1 MNKDTA
7 AEKTAKPKNKDILNV
22 VEDFDCST
30 QNSTYNKY
38 FKEWRKRKDNPYA
51 FNFKANRKEKIFN
64 DSRGFEKQ
72 LPEKAEKTIINRLM
86 YIIGIA
92 MLLVVVIDSIF
103 GKIIIYVLGLL
114 GLDLHIS
121 ILTSAMYG
129 DVFLVLVAFLAVSV
143 LKLLVPVIYI
153 TKKLNMPRKIGFM
166 SKVNSSSDIL
176 NAVGLTLIACT
187 VVCLPTAYSS
197 DSKEI
202 FTFVKSVHTDVSLW
216 DSTEFVIYTIFSI
229 IVLPILFELLIHGP
243 VFTALRQFGDVF
255 AIGVTT
261 TVACFITRDFTEMPA
276 VIIMTVIAAVSML
289 RSGTIMS
296 AFIVNIIYRV
306 YSFALINLEVSNS
319 ANMLIKRNIFMLSSL
334 VAGIVISGGV
344 YVYHKLKKRNTH
356 YIAAYSSDISPARRF
371 YVAARSYPFLAVVI
385 ICIIDAAVKVIF

>member
-1 MNKDTA
+1 MDNESAKKNQPRNKDV
-7 AEKTAKPKNKDILNV
+7 LNV

-30 QNSTYNKY
+30 QNSTYNKF

-51 FNFKANRKEKIFN
+51 FNFKANKKEKIFN

-92 MLLVVVIDSIF
+92 MLLVIVIDSVF
-103 GKIIIYVLGLL
+103 GKFTIYALGLL
-114 GLDLHIS
+114 GFDLHIN
-121 ILTSAMYG
+121 IITSAMYG
-129 DVFLVLVAFLAVSV
+129 DVFMVLCAFLCISV

-153 TKKLNMPRKIGFM
+153 TKKLKMPCRIGFM
-166 SKVNSSSDIL
+166 SKVNSSAEIL
-176 NAVGLTLIACT
+176 NAIGLTLIACT

-202 FTFVKSVHTDVSLW
+202 FTFVKTVHTDVSLW
-216 DSTEFVIYTIFSI
+216 DSTEFVVYTMFSI
-229 IVLPILFELLIHGP
+229 IVLPVLFELFIHGP
-243 VFTALRQFGDVF
+243 IFTALRQFGDVF

-261 TVACFITRDFTEMPA
+261 TIACVITRDFTETPA
-276 VIIMTVIAAVSML
+276 VLIMTVIAAVSML

-296 AFIVNIIYRV
+296 AFLVNIIYRV

-334 VAGIVISGGV
+334 IAGVVLSGSV
-344 YVYHKLKKRNTH
+344 YVFYKITRRKKH
-356 YIAAYSSDISPARRF
+356 YIAAYSSDLSPARRF
-371 YVAARSYPFLAVVI
+371 YVAARSYPFMAVVFV
-385 ICIIDAAVKVIF
+385 CIIDAAAKIVF